1 MFRNTSPEH
10 VALFDKLRFRI
21 TGKKDG
27 TAAHAMNDR
36 TQFLFE
42 DLDQITK
49 AAYSTLVRQGVLLTL
64 PALGYLAFAPTE
76 S

>member
-1 MFRNTSPEH
+1 MFRDTSPEH

-27 TAAHAMNDR
+27 TAAYAMNDR

-49 AAYSTLVRQGVLLTL
+49 AAYSTLVSR
-64 PALGYLAFAPTE
+64 
-76 S
+76 

>member
-1 MFRNTSPEH
+1 MFRDTSPEH

-42 DLDQITK
+42 DPDQITRTQLWSGRVY
-49 AAYSTLVRQGVLLTL
+49 YSPDLLWVT
-64 PALGYLAFAPTE
+64 
-76 S
+76 